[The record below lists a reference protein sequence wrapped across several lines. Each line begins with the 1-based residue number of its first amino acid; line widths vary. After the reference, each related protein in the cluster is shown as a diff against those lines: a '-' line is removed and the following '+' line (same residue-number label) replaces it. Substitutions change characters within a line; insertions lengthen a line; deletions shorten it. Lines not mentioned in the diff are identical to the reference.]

1 MNSDITQPQL
11 KPKTMTE
18 LVRIIRIEPW
28 LYRVMRSFVESSL
41 RVDYP
46 WRVGYES
53 EKEITWIKRGKWELR
68 VYKDIEYVS
77 EYETLPVI
85 GIYRITKTQ
94 IPTVALLQSIE
105 RPGMFLEFIT
115 LKDVGLATLHM
126 AYPYN
131 LAFAEDAP
139 IAFVPSRNVP
149 FARPITIREIIET
162 LSQYVE
168 IS

>member
-1 MNSDITQPQL
+1 
-11 KPKTMTE
+11 
-18 LVRIIRIEPW
+18 
-28 LYRVMRSFVESSL
+28 VESSL

-53 EKEITWIKRGKWELR
+53 QGVYTWIKRGKWELK

-77 EYETLPVI
+77 EYEPLPVI

-94 IPTVALLQSIE
+94 IPVVAILQSIE
-105 RPGMFLEFIT
+105 RPGMFLEFVV
-115 LKDVGLATLHM
+115 LKNENELAILHV

-131 LAFAEDAP
+131 LAFTENAP
-139 IAFVPSRNVP
+139 IAFLPTRNVP
-149 FARPITIREIIET
+149 FARPITAREIIDT